1 MISLYTLVEVYFV
14 MLISFFFSI
23 DNNAW
28 FPLWYNVV
36 EREIKTWFRKLEH
49 AVPRNTMWK
58 RRERI
63 MRL

>member
-1 MISLYTLVEVYFV
+1 
-14 MLISFFFSI
+14 MLISFFFST

-49 AVPRNTMWK
+49 AVPRNTMWE